1 MLEAHLLH
9 KTGQFGILLLRF
21 PGESHDKARP
31 EGRFRKDVADAVHD
45 LAWIA
50 GKGAPHAGEHIR
62 MRVLYRNVEI
72 GDEWLSRLAQI
83 LEQVSGHACGV
94 EIEQAQPFKARQRQE
109 AVQQSAQAVSFSE
122 ILAPDRQILS
132 DEDQFLHTLI
142 EQFSRFADEHVLRM

>member
-1 MLEAHLLH
+1 
-9 KTGQFGILLLRF
+9 
-21 PGESHDKARP
+21 
-31 EGRFRKDVADAVHD
+31 
-45 LAWIA
+45 
-50 GKGAPHAGEHIR
+50 